1 MGAYDKI
8 PWQSED
14 EYQWLDRLGTLDE
27 RLNRL
32 SEADRIEYRRAC
44 LQGYINGHPLSGHD
58 LSMPW
63 AKHHVNE
70 LVSLNRARR
79 LLDQMGV

>member
-1 MGAYDKI
+1 MGVYAKI
-8 PWQSED
+8 PWQSDD

-32 SEADRIEYRRAC
+32 PEAERVEYRRAC

-63 AKHHVNE
+63 AKTDVNA